1 MQIRTALPEEL
12 PILENLA
19 RAIWPLTYK
28 DIISSEQIAFML
40 DWMYSTPLLLK
51 QQREGHEFY
60 ILDTKGQD
68 VAFMALEWTDEQ
80 SKLKINKLYVL
91 PSFHG
96 KGIGKKLIEKSIE
109 RAEFTG
115 VKQIYLQV
123 NKDNKAVEFYK
134 KVGFHIEKE
143 AIFDI
148 GHGFVMDDYIM
159 AYSL

>member
-1 MQIRTALPEEL
+1 
-12 PILENLA
+12 
-19 RAIWPLTYK
+19 
-28 DIISSEQIAFML
+28 
-40 DWMYSTPLLLK
+40 
-51 QQREGHEFY
+51 
-60 ILDTKGQD
+60 
-68 VAFMALEWTDEQ
+68 MALEWTDEQ